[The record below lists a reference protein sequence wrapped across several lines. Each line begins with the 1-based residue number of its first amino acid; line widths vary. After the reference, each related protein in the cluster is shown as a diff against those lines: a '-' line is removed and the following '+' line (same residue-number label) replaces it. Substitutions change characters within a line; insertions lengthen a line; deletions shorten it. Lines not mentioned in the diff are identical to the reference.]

1 MWWRIWECESARTL
15 GKSSEWQ
22 RRHSNS
28 PPSLVSPSPP
38 PTAETAGGPAPPTV
52 PVEAPYSDCRGH
64 VELLRPRGAHGR
76 PELGVSEV
84 LLCHLQGLNSGGG
97 MGVAVV
103 QKLFEPRAGAR
114 ESIPL
119 EPPPPAV
126 KTSGAPSGLG
136 DLLSVQSQPPG
147 REVEEGETAV
157 TLPVDNR
164 LERTLGVR
172 CRSRRRGRV
181 GPSCAHVKAR
191 ARPRNGDPNC
201 HLPAPLAWVR
211 RLLNPVGRGELTNTF
226 FIKCMENWEPDWS
239 LLAPFSP
246 TAGRHYARLRVRGP

>member
-52 PVEAPYSDCRGH
+52 PVEAPYSDCRGR

-76 PELGVSEV
+76 PELAVSEV

-97 MGVAVV
+97 MGVAVD
-103 QKLFEPRAGAR
+103 KRHFDREAGAR
-114 ESIPL
+114 GGMQPK
-119 EPPPPAV
+119 PPPLRV
-126 KTSGAPSGLG
+126 KTLGVPSGLG

-147 REVEEGETAV
+147 RMVEEGETAV

-164 LERTLGVR
+164 LERTLGAR
-172 CRSRRRGRV
+172 CPSRRRGRV

-226 FIKCMENWEPDWS
+226 FIKCMKNWVSDWS

-246 TAGRHYARLRVRGP
+246 TAGRRYTRLRVRGP

>member
-15 GKSSEWQ
+15 GKSGEWQ
-22 RRHSNS
+22 RRHSNF

-147 REVEEGETAV
+147 RMVEEGETAV